1 LRVLIVGSGGRE
13 HAIAWA
19 LRRSHHVSEVFCA
32 PGNAGI
38 ATLATALPVDA
49 NNVDD
54 VVSAAS
60 EIRADLTVIGPETP
74 LAAGVVDVLESAG
87 LRVFGPTREAAR
99 IESSKVYAKELLKRH
114 RIPQAAFRSFEQ
126 AEEALKW
133 IRERDRPCVVK
144 ADGLAAGKGA
154 IVCAT
159 ADEAVEAVVASMI
172 ERRFGA
178 AGERVVVE
186 EFLVGEEVSAL
197 AFVDGEYVVPMPLTQ
212 DHKRLL
218 DGDRGPNTGGMG
230 AIAPVPEASAEVNRR
245 IVREILE
252 PAARALVREGSPFR
266 GVLYAG
272 IMLTRE
278 GPRVLEFNARFGDP
292 ETQALMPLL
301 ETDLLEVFWA
311 SCEGRLD
318 SMRLSWSA
326 RSAVCVVAASEGY
339 PDDPVRGRPIHGL
352 EQVSAM
358 SDVLLFHAATAKR
371 DRQIITAGGRVLN
384 VVGLGDDLLRA
395 REAAYEAMGR
405 IRFEGMH
412 YRRDIGLRAVESS
425 QSSRKAKVESRKSK
439 GKVNTVPLRV

>member
-1 LRVLIVGSGGRE
+1 
-13 HAIAWA
+13 
-19 LRRSHHVSEVFCA
+19 
-32 PGNAGI
+32 
-38 ATLATALPVDA
+38 
-49 NNVDD
+49 
-54 VVSAAS
+54 
-60 EIRADLTVIGPETP
+60 
-74 LAAGVVDVLESAG
+74 
-87 LRVFGPTREAAR
+87 
-99 IESSKVYAKELLKRH
+99 
-114 RIPQAAFRSFEQ
+114 
-126 AEEALKW
+126 
-133 IRERDRPCVVK
+133 
-144 ADGLAAGKGA
+144 
-154 IVCAT
+154 
-159 ADEAVEAVVASMI
+159 MI

-186 EFLVGEEVSAL
+186 EFLGGEEVSAL

-218 DGDRGPNTGGMG
+218 DRDRGPNTGGMG

-245 IVREILE
+245 IVGEILE

-292 ETQALMPLL
+292 ETQVLMPLL
-301 ETDLLEVFWA
+301 ETDLLEVLWA

-318 SMRLSWSA
+318 SVRLSWSA
-326 RSAVCVVAASEGY
+326 RWAACVVAVSEGY

-352 EQVSAM
+352 EQASAM

-371 DRQIITAGGRVLN
+371 DRQIITAGGRILN
-384 VVGLGDDLLRA
+384 VVGLGDDLLGA
-395 REAAYEAMGR
+395 REAAYEGMGR

-425 QSSRKAKVESRKSK
+425 QSSRKSKVESRKSK
-439 GKVNTVPLRV
+439 GN